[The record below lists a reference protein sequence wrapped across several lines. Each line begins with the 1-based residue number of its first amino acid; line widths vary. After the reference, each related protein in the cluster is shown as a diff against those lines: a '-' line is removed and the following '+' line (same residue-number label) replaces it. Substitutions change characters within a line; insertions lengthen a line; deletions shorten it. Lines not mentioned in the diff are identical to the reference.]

1 MKNKSYQHDRKK
13 GFSSERK
20 NGYNANLYRN
30 SRDRKIAGV
39 CAGLADHF
47 GISHWVM
54 RIIFIGAFCMTG
66 GAFFW
71 AYIIAWFALA
81 SDRHRVKKTAS
92 EYDEDIQQYRS
103 KNMFR
108 YRESPSVRIAKAKAR
123 LEKTIRRIEDI
134 ECYVSSKHYNLNT
147 EFKNL

>member
-1 MKNKSYQHDRKK
+1 MKPQSFSCERKK
-13 GFSSERK
+13 
-20 NGYNANLYRN
+20 GYNANLYRN

-71 AYIIAWFALA
+71 AYIIGWVALA
-81 SDRHRVKKTAS
+81 SDRHRAKVNAN
-92 EYDEDIQQYRS
+92 EYDENTQQYRS

-108 YRESPSVRIAKAKAR
+108 YRESPSVRIARAKER
-123 LEKTIRRIEDI
+123 LEKTTRRIEDI
-134 ECYVSSKHYNLNT
+134 ECYVSSKHYTLNT